1 MVQITQALIRR
12 VIPNVNKSRL
22 NEFCAA
28 IGMWATH
35 YGINTDLRMAHLLC
49 QIFHES
55 AELNHLEENLNYS
68 ADGLRKT
75 FPKYFKTAEDAAA
88 YARKPQQIAN
98 RVYANR
104 MGNGNEAS
112 GDGWRYRGRGAIQ
125 CTGKEQYRN
134 YKNSDLCIGDPIT
147 SPDILA
153 KFPEAYKSAMW
164 YFEKNGLNELA
175 DLDNGINTDEI
186 CTKITKRINGG
197 TLGLA
202 QRLYY
207 LRKLKRE
214 FGIK

>member
-1 MVQITQALIRR
+1 MQITQALIRR
-12 VIPNVNKSRL
+12 VIPNVNKARL
-22 NEFCAA
+22 DEFCAA

-35 YGINTDLRMAHLLC
+35 YGINTDLRMAHFLS
-49 QIFHES
+49 QIFHETS
-55 AELNHLEENLNYS
+55 ELKYLEENLNYS
-68 ADGLRKT
+68 ADGLRKV
-75 FPKYFKTAEDAAA
+75 FGKYFKTQEEAAA

-134 YKNSDLCIGDPIT
+134 YKNSDLCIGDPVT
-147 SPDILA
+147 NPDILA

-175 DLDNGINTDEI
+175 DLDNGINTDDV

-207 LRKLKRE
+207 LRKLKKE
-214 FGIK
+214 FGLK